1 MPRISPKTISSVRVL
16 LKKKKVFDFPM
27 LLFFLNCSVRSGR
40 SKLKQW
46 QAHTSYNKS
55 GQYYALPD
63 VPRFDENGL
72 WWHRGA
78 YFSKYGTLKNTV
90 INLIGAAPAGLTG
103 EEIGK
108 LVGLEPRSFLHHFR
122 DILGIQREKHLG
134 VYVYFSDDEAK
145 YSEQVANCL
154 EAIALGESIS
164 DTDAIILLVA
174 LIKHHGFTA
183 DHLAGLP
190 EVKGSSLSVPA
201 IDNYLRQHGLG
212 KKTQH
217 SKR

>member
-1 MPRISPKTISSVRVL
+1 MPRISPETISSVRAS

-46 QAHTSYNKS
+46 QAHTSYNKG

-63 VPRFDENGL
+63 VPRFDTNGL

-78 YFSKYGTLKNTV
+78 YFCKYGTLKNTV
-90 INLIGAAPAGLTG
+90 VHLVGASSAGLTG
-103 EEIGK
+103 EQIGK
-108 LVGLEPRSFLHHFR
+108 LVGLDPRSFLHHFR

-134 VYVYFSDDEAK
+134 VYVYFSDDETK
-145 YSEQVANCL
+145 YSEQVANRL

-164 DTDAIILLVA
+164 DADAIVVLVA
-174 LIKHHGFTA
+174 LVRHYDIIA
-183 DHLAGLP
+183 DHIAELP
-190 EVKGSSLSVPA
+190 EVKKKNLSISA
-201 IDNYLRQHGLG
+201 IDNFLRQHGLE
-212 KKTQH
+212 KKTH
-217 SKR
+217 RSKR